1 MSAPPIACML
11 TGQDLEQRV
20 AWIADLN
27 RRSLQKTA
35 RADLQLTLTYDR
47 SALKK
52 VEQMVEQERA
62 CCPFLTFDIQSD
74 RHRVNVRIVAPE
86 DAREVADEVFKQ
98 FTGNATSSG
107 CSCCGTAA

>member
-11 TGQDLEQRV
+11 TGQDFKQRP

-27 RRSLQKTA
+27 RKSLKKA
-35 RADLQLTLTYDR
+35 DRADLQLTLTYDR
-47 SALKK
+47 RALRQ

-74 RHRVNVRIVAPE
+74 KKGVTLRIVAPE
-86 DAREVADEVFKQ
+86 GAREAAEEVFKP
-98 FTGNATSSG
+98 FTGDAQASG
-107 CSCCGTAA
+107 CS